1 MITFQKLW
9 DNYPT
14 ITENK
19 NPCSTNGKPNFPN
32 QCAICVGVALSACG
46 FDTRKLPGVRH
57 CWQHKNT
64 PGHVLAAEELAKG
77 LKSFPIAGI
86 GKLQKI
92 EPSEFAEKLR
102 GKKGIIFFKDYWQR
116 TINGKKE
123 SFRNRS
129 GDHIDLWNGH
139 RITDWTSWA
148 RIHIRIGRFG
158 LHSISDK
165 WSDYEDSKSIWFWR
179 VL

>member
-14 ITENK
+14 TTENK
-19 NPCSTNGKPNFPN
+19 NPCSTNGKSNFRD
-32 QCAICVGVALSACG
+32 QCAIRVGVALSACG

-77 LKSFPIAGI
+77 LKSFSIAGV
-86 GKLQKI
+86 GKLQEI

-116 TINGKKE
+116 TINGKK
-123 SFRNRS
+123 RK
-129 GDHIDLWNGH
+129 L
-139 RITDWTSWA
+139 
-148 RIHIRIGRFG
+148 
-158 LHSISDK
+158 
-165 WSDYEDSKSIWFWR
+165 
-179 VL
+179 

>member
-9 DNYPT
+9 DNHPA
-14 ITENK
+14 ISGDK
-19 NPCSTNGKPNFPN
+19 NPCSTNGKSNFHD
-32 QCAICVGVALSACG
+32 QCAIRVGVALSACG

-57 CWQHKNT
+57 CWQHKST

-86 GKLQKI
+86 GKLQEI

-102 GKKGIIFFKDYWQR
+102 GKKGIIFFKDYWRR

-123 SFRNRS
+123 SHRNRS

-139 RITDWTSWA
+139 RITDWKSWV
-148 RIHIRIGRFG
+148 RIKFG
-158 LHSISDK
+158 ITIPGYWDDL
-165 WSDYEDSKSIWFWR
+165 EDSKTVWFWR